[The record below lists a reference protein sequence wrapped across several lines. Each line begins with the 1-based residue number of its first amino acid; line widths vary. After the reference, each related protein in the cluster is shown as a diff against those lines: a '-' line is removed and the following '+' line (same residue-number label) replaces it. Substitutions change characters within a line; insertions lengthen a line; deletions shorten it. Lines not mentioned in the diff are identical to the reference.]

1 MKKIWLVIATLLIIL
16 LGCVLYIN
24 LKSSSQMLT
33 VPQSLDLI
41 TQQNQIDQDLQTEI
55 EIGNYTFE
63 NPFIKIN
70 PYQNS
75 PLTALVAFTTSQSQ
89 AVEVRIEG
97 KDEFTTFK
105 TTLPAATNH
114 LVPIYGLYPD
124 TLNHVTLTLSDGS
137 STTLDIQTDP
147 LPDDFILPTSVTY
160 DANQATSDLFFYTP
174 ASAGYT
180 AAYDLNGDVRWYLT
194 TANVWEINRLKNG
207 NLILSSNRTV
217 NAPYYMAGLMEM
229 DLLGKVYHEYVFPGG
244 YHHDVYELDNGNFI
258 VAGNNPSKTVV
269 EDYVIEINRQS
280 GEVIK
285 EWDLSS
291 VLPTDAGKS
300 ENWTEHDWFHNNSVY
315 YDHLTDA
322 IILSGR
328 HQDAVI
334 SIDYETGDLNWIIGD
349 STNWPEEMQRY
360 FFTPIGENFE
370 WQWSQHSA
378 KVLPNGDLFI
388 FDNGNNRSKNPLD
401 YVEAKD
407 NYSRGVIYRL
417 NTDEMTIEQIYEYGK
432 ELGSSFYS
440 PYISEV
446 DYLGENH
453 YLIHSGGMGSV
464 NGVPM
469 NQPAYFNPEAKL
481 EAKTVEVLKKQVIT
495 TLDFPTQFYRVQ
507 KMSLYS
513 SGFNY
518 NLEPG
523 TRLGTLGQTP
533 TLKLDINGLWKAK
546 ELPANDY
553 HLTFNQES
561 DRLIFNAQFKEGQK
575 VKLILSK
582 LGDQR
587 VYDIRVSKTSYS
599 AMCIDLFNASDVNDG
614 DLLSVTNYINAEGLS
629 GTYQLYIQI
638 DGNVYKIN
646 QKVTF

>member
-1 MKKIWLVIATLLIIL
+1 MK
-16 LGCVLYIN
+16 
-24 LKSSSQMLT
+24 
-33 VPQSLDLI
+33 
-41 TQQNQIDQDLQTEI
+41 
-55 EIGNYTFE
+55 IG
-63 NPFIKIN
+63 
-70 PYQNS
+70 
-75 PLTALVAFTTSQSQ
+75 A
-89 AVEVRIEG
+89 
-97 KDEFTTFK
+97 
-105 TTLPAATNH
+105 
-114 LVPIYGLYPD
+114 
-124 TLNHVTLTLSDGS
+124 
-137 STTLDIQTDP
+137 
-147 LPDDFILPTSVTY
+147 
-160 DANQATSDLFFYTP
+160 
-174 ASAGYT
+174 
-180 AAYDLNGDVRWYLT
+180 
-194 TANVWEINRLKNG
+194 
-207 NLILSSNRTV
+207 
-217 NAPYYMAGLMEM
+217 
-229 DLLGKVYHEYVFPGG
+229 
-244 YHHDVYELDNGNFI
+244 
-258 VAGNNPSKTVV
+258 
-269 EDYVIEINRQS
+269 
-280 GEVIK
+280 
-285 EWDLSS
+285 
-291 VLPTDAGKS
+291 
-300 ENWTEHDWFHNNSVY
+300 EHDWFHNNSVY

-322 IILSGR
+322 IIVSGR

-469 NQPAYFNPEAKL
+469 NQPAYFTPEAKL
-481 EAKTVEVLKKQVIT
+481 EAKTVEVLKNQVIT

>member
-1 MKKIWLVIATLLIIL
+1 MKKIWLIIGTFLMILIGCFLYVNVKASSNTSNVTQTADIL
-16 LGCVLYIN
+16 
-24 LKSSSQMLT
+24 
-33 VPQSLDLI
+33 
-41 TQQNQIDQDLQTEI
+41 TQQNQIEQKLQTDI
-55 EIGNYTFE
+55 NASNYTFDH
-63 NPFIKIN
+63 PFIKVN
-70 PYQNS
+70 PYENS
-75 PLTALVAFTTSQSQ
+75 PLTALVAFTLKEPQ
-89 AVEVRIEG
+89 AVEVVIEG
-97 KDEFTTFK
+97 KDEWTTFTTTFPK
-105 TTLPAATNH
+105 ATHH
-114 LVPIYGLYPD
+114 LLPIYGLYPD
-124 TLNHVTLTLSDGS
+124 TLNHVTISLADGS
-137 STTLDIQTDP
+137 STTLEIQTDA
-147 LPDDFILPTSVTY
+147 LPDDLVLPTSVTY
-160 DANQATSDLFFYTP
+160 DANNATSDLFFYTP
-174 ASAGYT
+174 SSAGYT

-217 NAPYYMAGLMEM
+217 EAPYYMAGLMEM

-269 EDYVIEINRQS
+269 EDYVLEIDRES
-280 GEVIK
+280 GDVVK

-291 VLPTDAGKS
+291 LLPTTAGKS

-315 YDHLTDA
+315 YDEQNNA

-334 SIDYETGDLNWIIGD
+334 SIDYETGTLNWIIGD
-349 STNWPEEMQRY
+349 STNWPEEMQPY
-360 FFTPIGENFE
+360 FFTPIGDSFE

-388 FDNGNNRSKNPLD
+388 FDNGNNRSKNPLN
-401 YVEAKD
+401 YIQAPD

-417 NTDEMTIEQIYEYGK
+417 NTDDMTIEQIYEYGK

-446 DYLGENH
+446 DYLGDQH
-453 YLIHSGGMGSV
+453 YLIHSGGIGSI
-464 NGVPM
+464 NGVAM
-469 NQPAYFNPEAKL
+469 NQPAYFNKEAKL
-481 EAKTVEVLKKQVIT
+481 EAKTVEVLNDQVIT

-507 KMSLYS
+507 KMTLYPS
-513 SGFNY
+513 TFNY

-523 TRLGTLGQTP
+523 TRVGTLGETQ
-533 TLKLDINGLWKAK
+533 TLKLDIKGLWNAK
-546 ELPANDY
+546 DMPTNDY
-553 HLTFNQES
+553 QLTFTQES

-582 LGDQR
+582 FGDQR
-587 VYDIRVSKTSYS
+587 VYDVRVSKTSYS
-599 AMCIDLFNASDVNDG
+599 AMCIDLFNASDVTDR
-614 DLLSVTNYINAEGLS
+614 DFLSITKYINAEGLS

-638 DGNVYKIN
+638 DGEVYKLN